1 MNTDAYIFKYLKDS
15 VDLSKQ
21 QETFLHKKEVQF
33 MESLGVALCTQL
45 RHYIIYE
52 KYGRN
57 ESPAKSYL
65 VRRYLF
71 IHVEDSVSFVRDW
84 HNKFFSDWRKLEH
97 LKSEPRKQVYT
108 NNSGPFI
115 THTWGILVELN

>member
-1 MNTDAYIFKYLKDS
+1 MLTHVLKDH
-15 VDLSKQ
+15 LA
-21 QETFLHKKEVQF
+21 FLRGPKTRK
-33 MESLGVALCTQL
+33 GVVLCSQL

-52 KYGRN
+52 KCGRN

-71 IHVEDSVSFVRDW
+71 IHVEDSVSLVR
-84 HNKFFSDWRKLEH
+84 DWRKLEH
-97 LKSEPRKQVYT
+97 LKSEPWKHGHT

-115 THTWGILVELN
+115 THT